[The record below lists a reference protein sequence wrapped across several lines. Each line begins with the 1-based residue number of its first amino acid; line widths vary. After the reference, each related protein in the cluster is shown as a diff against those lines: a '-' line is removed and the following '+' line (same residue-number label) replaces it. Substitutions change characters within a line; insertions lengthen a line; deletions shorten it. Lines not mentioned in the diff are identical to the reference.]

1 MAELERNNPNI
12 LNSKKTYATMKEI
25 YGTLVF
31 SRSEMKQC
39 LPKDVFAHLSEVI
52 EGKSTLSPAE
62 ADIIALAM
70 KEWAISKGADHFAHW
85 FHPMTELTAEK
96 HTAFLNSTSGN
107 PINVFSGKDLTY
119 SEPDASSFPSGG
131 TRSTFESRGNS
142 YWDPSSPA
150 FIIKSKKGGTMC
162 IPSVFKSYSGTP
174 LDLKSYLIRSTDAV
188 ESRALKLLKLF
199 GNRGV
204 KKVYATLGG
213 EQEFFVLDREKAQ
226 QRPDIRYCGR
236 TLLGCPPPCDQKMES
251 HYLGSIPM
259 RVLSYM
265 EDVQR
270 DLSRLGVDVATRHN
284 EAARCQFEFA
294 PLYSL
299 ANLACDQNQI
309 IMETMRKMAAP
320 HNLRL
325 LFGEKPFD
333 GLNGSGKHVNFSLT
347 DNEGRNLLKPSSNYR
362 KNIVFLS
369 FLSAFLLGASRYYKL
384 LLASVATAGNL
395 YRLGGDEAPP
405 FIPSIF
411 LGSVVTSM
419 LDNVEKSSL
428 NISPTNTL
436 SDLGDRNRTSPL
448 AFTGDKFEF
457 RAPGAS
463 QSMAVPAMAVFAI
476 WAAGLDEFIDM
487 YRVELKKKSVDPMK
501 AATRTIKKSHEI
513 YKNILFEGDAYSKE
527 WQAEAVRRG
536 LADVTSIPQGL
547 KCFKDEKIVNMLTK
561 IGVCDAVE
569 ADIFAQTRTEM
580 FIKSIEI
587 EMAVLREMLWEGIIP
602 SIGKQLSA
610 YANEHELLKKFAT
623 EKCDNNIKI
632 LTILANSRL
641 SLMGLAQKLD
651 NLKFKAANLPLYEH
665 ADFLFK
671 KSVPLMAEIRKI
683 SDEVEV
689 YISKENLAY
698 PNYREL
704 LSLA

>member
-1 MAELERNNPNI
+1 MSEYDKNLQ
-12 LNSKKTYATMKEI
+12 NSKITYPTMKEI

-31 SRSEMKQC
+31 SKSEMKQR
-39 LPKDVFAHLSEVI
+39 LPKDVFAHLTEVV
-52 EGKSTLSPAE
+52 EGKSSLSPAE

-85 FHPMTELTAEK
+85 FQPMTELTAEK
-96 HTAFLNSTSGN
+96 HTAFMNSTSGS

-188 ESRALKLLKLF
+188 EGRALKLLKLF

-204 KKVYATLGG
+204 KKVHATLGG

-226 QRPDIRYCGR
+226 KRPDIRYCGR

-251 HYLGSIPM
+251 HYLGSIPT
-259 RVLSYM
+259 RVLSFM

-294 PLYSL
+294 PLYSY

-362 KNIVFLS
+362 KNVIFLS

-419 LDNVEKSSL
+419 LENVESEAS
-428 NISPTNTL
+428 NISPSTTL
-436 SDLGDRNRTSPL
+436 TDLGDRNRTSPL

-476 WAAGLDEFIDM
+476 WAAGLDEFMGILKGQ
-487 YRVELKKKSVDPMK
+487 LKKKSLDPIK
-501 AATRTIKKSHEI
+501 AATKAINEAKKI

-527 WQAEAVRRG
+527 WHEEAARRG
-536 LADVTSIPQGL
+536 LANVTSMPDGL
-547 KCFKDEKIVNMLTK
+547 ACFNDAEIVEMLTRV
-561 IGVCDAVE
+561 GVCNAVE
-569 ADIFAQTRTEM
+569 ADVFAKTRTEM
-580 FIKSIEI
+580 FVKSIEI
-587 EMAVLREMLWEGIIP
+587 EMAVLREMLWEGVIP
-602 SIGKQLSA
+602 SIGKQLSD
-610 YANEHELLKKFAT
+610 YAEEDELLAKFAT
-623 EKCDNNIKI
+623 SKSSGNRKI
-632 LTILANSRL
+632 LSLLADSKL
-641 SLMGLAQKLD
+641 SLMELAEELD
-651 NLKFKAANLPLYEH
+651 NLKQEATTLPLDKR
-665 ADFLFK
+665 ADFLYK
-671 KSVPLMAEIRKI
+671 KVVPLMSKIRKI
-683 SDEVEV
+683 ADKAEV
-689 YISKENLAY
+689 YISKDNMAY